1 MPSFSLTAVP
11 PDNRRERS
19 HRSLRLPPA
28 DLEAS
33 YSVAHGETSYV
44 DEQFRSEPDS
54 DIRDSTKPG
63 TLTQGANMPDTFGHH
78 PWTVQDLVS
87 AVASGQVRLPDIQ
100 RPFVWTNAKA
110 RDLMDSMYKGFP
122 VGELMFWENVDP
134 EHSRAIGTSDKSQAG
149 SMQVIDGQQRLTSLY
164 AVVKG
169 VRVLRDDYEQEHII
183 IAFNPLTERFAVPDN
198 GIRRSSEWIQD
209 IKTAFASPIDARSD
223 YIEALE
229 KAHGGER
236 LQREYERRIEEAI
249 NRLGRVLAY
258 QFQVVQ
264 LKTEVGR
271 EMAADIFVRINSE
284 GVKLSSADFILTWL
298 SVFWEEGRKQLED
311 FARGSR
317 FTPQELSRW
326 EEDDVRWTP
335 KNPYLTLDPGNV
347 LRVVVAVG
355 NRRAPL
361 QDAYNAL
368 RGRDPR
374 TREIVPENRER
385 ELAKLKDGQAR
396 ALDPKHWD
404 EFLKV
409 IERAGIRTSAMVTA
423 KNAVIYGYA
432 LWLIGRTEFD
442 VPVDDLREVMA
453 RWYFMAQIT
462 GRFSG
467 SAETRAQEDLNRLDG
482 LDRTPEAFRE
492 AIDSLVGTTLT
503 EDWWSVTLPE
513 DLHTSNMSGPAYTG
527 YVAALNILDA
537 DVLLS
542 NLKVKDWIDPSR
554 RPVKGVEKHHL
565 FPKDYLKQQLG
576 VTSTRQINQV
586 ANQALVEWSDNI
598 DISNEAPRE
607 YWPAQVADK
616 AIRGERLARQMWWHA
631 LPEGWIA
638 MTYPD
643 FLVARRKL
651 IAAVTSEGFRKLS
664 DPNYQPAPP
673 TPATVAPE
681 PALPSFEQLVLLG
694 VVPVRTHLVPTDAR
708 TDSIAEVTQDGTI
721 LLDETE
727 YSTPSLAAKADGA
740 GDEDGW
746 SYWSADMDGRLV
758 PLELARQIETPA
770 TP

>member
-1 MPSFSLTAVP
+1 
-11 PDNRRERS
+11 
-19 HRSLRLPPA
+19 
-28 DLEAS
+28 
-33 YSVAHGETSYV
+33 
-44 DEQFRSEPDS
+44 
-54 DIRDSTKPG
+54 
-63 TLTQGANMPDTFGHH
+63 MPDTFGHH

-100 RPFVWTNAKA
+100 RPFVWSNAKA

-134 EHSRAIGTSDKSQAG
+134 EHSRAIGTVEKSQSG

-169 VRVLRDDYEQEHII
+169 VRVLREDYSQEHIV

-198 GIRRSSEWIQD
+198 GIKRSSEWVQD
-209 IKTAFASPIDARSD
+209 IKVVFESPIDARSNYLD
-223 YIEALE
+223 TLE
-229 KAHGGER
+229 KARGGER
-236 LQREYERRIEEAI
+236 LPREDERRIEEAI
-249 NRLGRVLAY
+249 NRLARVLAY

-264 LKTEVGR
+264 LKKDVSR
-271 EMAADIFVRINSE
+271 ETAADIFVRINSE

-298 SVFWEEGRKQLED
+298 SVFWEEGRQQLED

-317 FTPQELSRW
+317 FTPQELARM
-326 EEDDVRWTP
+326 EEKTVRWTP
-335 KNPYLTLDPGNV
+335 KNPYLTLDPGHV

-374 TREIVPENRER
+374 TREIVPENREK

-396 ALDPKHWD
+396 TLDPKNWD

-432 LWLIGRTEFD
+432 LWLIGRTEFN
-442 VPVDDLREVMA
+442 VAVDDLREVMA

-482 LDRTPEAFRE
+482 LERTPTAFRE
-492 AIDSLVGTTLT
+492 AIDSLVSTTLT

-542 NLKVKDWIDPSR
+542 TLKVKDWIDPNR
-554 RPVKGVEKHHL
+554 RPIKGVEKHHL
-565 FPKDYLKQQLG
+565 FPKDYLKGPLG
-576 VTSTRQINQV
+576 LKSTRQINQV

-598 DISNEAPRE
+598 DISNEAPSV

-616 AIRGERLARQMWWHA
+616 AIQGERLAKQTWWHA
-631 LPEGWIA
+631 LPDGWTD

-643 FLVARRKL
+643 FLAARRKL
-651 IAAVTSEGFRKLS
+651 IAAVTREGFRKLS

-673 TPATVAPE
+673 ARPVQTSE
-681 PALPSFEQLVLLG
+681 QALPTFEQLVLSG
-694 VVPVRTHLVPTDAR
+694 DIPVGTYLTPTDAR

-721 LLDETE
+721 LLDDTE
-727 YSTPSLAAKADGA
+727 YSSPGLAAKADGA
-740 GDEDGW
+740 EDEDGW
-746 SYWSADMDGRLV
+746 LYWSADLPDGPVMLDEVRRTQAV
-758 PLELARQIETPA
+758 N
-770 TP
+770 